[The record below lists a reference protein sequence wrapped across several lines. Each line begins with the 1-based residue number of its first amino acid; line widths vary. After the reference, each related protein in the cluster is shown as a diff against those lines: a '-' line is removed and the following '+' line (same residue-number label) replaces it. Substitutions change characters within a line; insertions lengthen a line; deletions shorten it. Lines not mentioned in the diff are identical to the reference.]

1 MRWLSAPAKINLTLR
16 VIGRRADG
24 YHELESLVAFAGSCD
39 WLGFEPSAGMEL
51 EVFGPRAL
59 EAGPVERNLV
69 LRAARALASQIP
81 GSASGR
87 FRLFKRLPAA
97 AGLGGGSADA
107 AAALRLLANQ
117 AGLSI
122 DDPRLRASARE
133 TGADVLACLCPRAR
147 MMWGIGDQLGPAIA
161 LPKIFALLVNPRVEA
176 PTPKVFAALGLAP
189 GSNLESPARSSL
201 APGTGAAAV
210 LESLSQNR
218 NDLEGA
224 AIRVAPA
231 IAVVLERLSQVP
243 GAELTRMSGSGA
255 TCFALFRDR
264 RSAAAARR
272 VIAADH
278 PDWWVEATLLH

>member
-1 MRWLSAPAKINLTLR
+1 MRWQRAPAKINLTLR

-24 YHELESLVAFAGSCD
+24 YHELESLVAFASPCD
-39 WLGFEPSAGMEL
+39 WLGFEPSAGLEL

-59 EAGPVERNLV
+59 EAGPVDRNLV
-69 LRAARALASQIP
+69 LRAARALAAQIP

-107 AAALRLLANQ
+107 AAALRLLASQ
-117 AGLSI
+117 AGLSL
-122 DDPRLRASARE
+122 DDPRVSASARE

-161 LPKIFALLVNPRVEA
+161 LPRIFALLVNPGVEA

-189 GSNLESPARSSL
+189 GSNLESSARSFV
-201 APGTGAAAV
+201 APETDASAV
-210 LESLSQNR
+210 LKSLSQSG

-224 AIRVAPA
+224 AKRVAPA
-231 IAVVLERLSQVP
+231 IAAVLGRLSRVP

-255 TCFALFRDR
+255 TCFALFSDR

-272 VIAADH
+272 MIVADH
-278 PDWWVEATLLH
+278 PDWWVETTSLR

>member
-39 WLGFEPSAGMEL
+39 WLGFEPSAGLEL
-51 EVFGPRAL
+51 EVFGPYAR
-59 EAGPVERNLV
+59 EAGPVDRNLV
-69 LRAARALASQIP
+69 LRAAHALGARIP
-81 GSASGR
+81 GLASGR

-97 AGLGGGSADA
+97 AGIGGGSADA
-107 AAALRLLANQ
+107 AAALRLLASQ

-133 TGADVLACLCPRAR
+133 TGADVLVCLCPRAR
-147 MMWGIGDQLGPAIA
+147 MMRGIGDQLGPVLP

-176 PTPKVFAALGLAP
+176 PTPRVFAALGLAP
-189 GSNLESPARSSL
+189 GSNLESSARSSF
-201 APGTGAAAV
+201 APGTDAAAV
-210 LESLSQNR
+210 LKSLSQSG
-218 NDLEGA
+218 NDLECA

-231 IAVVLERLSQVP
+231 IAIVLERLSQVP
-243 GAELTRMSGSGA
+243 GAKLTRMSGSGA
-255 TCFALFRDR
+255 TCFALFSDR

-272 VIAADH
+272 IIAADH
-278 PDWWVEATLLH
+278 PDWWVEATSLR